1 MLFFLSKYVLL
12 EWDFKPYLCE
22 SNANCKKL
30 TPIFYPSSGNTSS
43 PDNRDSQNLAPV
55 LANLKHLIAIPLK
68 HRKKKKKHV
77 ISKVIL

>member
-1 MLFFLSKYVLL
+1 MLFLLSKYVLL
-12 EWDFKPYLCE
+12 EWDFKPYIV
-22 SNANCKKL
+22 NRMQIAKKL

-68 HRKKKKKHV
+68 HRKKKT
-77 ISKVIL
+77 SNL